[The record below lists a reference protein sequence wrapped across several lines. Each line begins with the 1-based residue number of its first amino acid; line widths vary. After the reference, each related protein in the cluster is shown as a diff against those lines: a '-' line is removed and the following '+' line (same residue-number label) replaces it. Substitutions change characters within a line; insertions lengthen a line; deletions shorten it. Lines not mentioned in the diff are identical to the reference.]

1 VPGSLFVDVDGD
13 FPIWKV
19 RPHTA
24 RALAAVERPVL
35 LVQGGR
41 DGSVPEKHAHR
52 LLEARGAR
60 PTAIAVF
67 DDLQHFYKH
76 AEPGMDP
83 QAAFALATP
92 TDPRVAEAIDR
103 WLRSLLEGKSD

>member
-1 VPGSLFVDVDGD
+1 MDPRNLSYIREVDAVD
-13 FPIWKV
+13 P
-19 RPHTA
+19 A
-24 RALAAVERPVL
+24 RALAAVDRPVL

-60 PTAIAVF
+60 PTKLAFF

-76 AEPGMDP
+76 VEAGVDP
-83 QAAFALATP
+83 QAAFGLATP
-92 TDPRVAEAIDR
+92 TDPRVAEAVDR
-103 WLRSLLEGKSD
+103 WVRSRITG